1 MTLPCALA
9 IIGRRR
15 VKPEFGVPSMPPVAA
30 RWFLRLAS
38 VYALLLKRVTQSAPA
53 PRLPCAIATPLVS
66 RCCGDAVSHPD
77 SYKKTTA
84 TTRPAQSTRHP
95 PYSATQRVPVS
106 NHAARTG
113 CPDQDLVQAH
123 VQLSLLRATT
133 KCPNPLLLPTNP
145 SSGETVRHG
154 FLCSSATR
162 QRQLLSPPFLPHK
175 QTLEELSGVVQLAGS
190 STDAATIGSHR

>member
-95 PYSATQRVPVS
+95 PYSATQHVPWRCPTTP
-106 NHAARTG
+106 HAPAVPTKTLSKHTSSSVYLG
-113 CPDQDLVQAH
+113 PLPNVQTPSCCRPIPPPVKPSVMGSSA
-123 VQLSLLRATT
+123 
-133 KCPNPLLLPTNP
+133 LLPRASA
-145 SSGETVRHG
+145 SSSHH
-154 FLCSSATR
+154 
-162 QRQLLSPPFLPHK
+162 LSFPISRP
-175 QTLEELSGVVQLAGS
+175 
-190 STDAATIGSHR
+190 